1 MIFDG
6 IMYGERKYDAN
17 GETVIYYLY
26 DENNNKYGFIYNGKY
41 YYYQI
46 NLQGDVIGIYD
57 ENGQLVVQYAY
68 DVWGKPLSVT
78 GALASTIGQ
87 INPIRYRGYY
97 YDNETGF
104 YYVSSR
110 YYDPEI
116 GRWINADGYVATGQ
130 GILGN
135 NMFAYCGNNPVNRA
149 DPSGMFWKEIGNF
162 FKKVG
167 TKIADFAKAT
177 FGSGR
182 SAYATIAKTEVE
194 YLPDSLPITAKS
206 GTKTTQTISK
216 YGNSSK
222 PISAYGK
229 YSIDNP
235 IESSSAGIKI
245 NIDKFTLDISVGF
258 DNIGISTSL
267 SNGNTTGSFG
277 LKANLS
283 EQKVGFEESTA
294 IKWGNTTE
302 TTYTNVSASWWAI
315 VAAYISVT
323 TGQPMSRPAPRPT
336 PSPSYAYGN

>member
-1 MIFDG
+1 M
-6 IMYGERKYDAN
+6 ASL
-17 GETVIYYLY
+17 TSA
-26 DENNNKYGFIYNGKY
+26 GK
-41 YYYQI
+41 I
-46 NLQGDVIGIYD
+46 I
-57 ENGQLVVQYAY
+57 
-68 DVWGKPLSVT
+68 
-78 GALASTIGQ
+78 
-87 INPIRYRGYY
+87 
-97 YDNETGF
+97 DN
-104 YYVSSR
+104 
-110 YYDPEI
+110 
-116 GRWINADGYVATGQ
+116 
-130 GILGN
+130 
-135 NMFAYCGNNPVNRA
+135 C
-149 DPSGMFWKEIGNF
+149 
-162 FKKVG
+162 
-167 TKIADFAKAT
+167 
-177 FGSGR
+177 
-182 SAYATIAKTEVE
+182 
-194 YLPDSLPITAKS
+194 
-206 GTKTTQTISK
+206 
-216 YGNSSK
+216 
-222 PISAYGK
+222 